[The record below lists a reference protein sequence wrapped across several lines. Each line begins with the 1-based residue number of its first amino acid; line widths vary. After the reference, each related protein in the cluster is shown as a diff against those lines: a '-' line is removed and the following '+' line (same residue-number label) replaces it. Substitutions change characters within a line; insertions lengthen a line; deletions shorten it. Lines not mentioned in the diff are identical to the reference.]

1 MYFVKSPPA
10 GRNGFYLLIL
20 FVFSS
25 ESGWI
30 GSSAVLNDSDRR
42 NFRGH
47 TRALLH
53 DWLTGQLERLPRG
66 RQKSHKY
73 RLRHGHLRELQ
84 NRGVEGPTG
93 TITSRF
99 SALKVGANISSYL

>member
-1 MYFVKSPPA
+1 MVFIYS
-10 GRNGFYLLIL
+10 FYLSFRLNL
-20 FVFSS
+20 A
-25 ESGWI
+25 
-30 GSSAVLNDSDRR
+30 GSDNLLNDSDRR

-53 DWLTGQLERLPRG
+53 DWLTGQLERLSRG

-99 SALKVGANISSYL
+99 SALKVGANISSYLSFFKKK